1 MKDFCFKPPSVSVNF
16 PTLDLRVGPPATPS
30 LPIVNWTG
38 SNPYAVSSNV
48 TTGHSFGQPSAAFAF
63 PVASRHD
70 VLVSSTGVMSFNFDL
85 ANTPSSMKN

>member
-1 MKDFCFKPPSVSVNF
+1 MKDFYFRNPATEINF
-16 PTLDLRVGPPATPS
+16 PPLDLRAAPPATPS
-30 LPIVNWTG
+30 LSTVNWTG